1 MNLTVKSEVAALID
15 HTLLKPDAR
24 RDDVVHLCEEACLE
38 RFASVCVNP
47 YWVPLAAA
55 ELHNSPVKVCTV
67 IGFPL
72 GASRT
77 PAKVAETKLALL
89 DGARELDMVL
99 NIGALRSG
107 EDGLVAEEIAELSDL
122 AHASGALL
130 KVILE
135 TCLLTGEEK
144 RKACRLAV
152 ASKADFLKTS
162 TGFSTGGAT
171 IADVA
176 LMRREAGANIGVKAS
191 GGVRTLSALTGM
203 VAAGAT
209 RIGTSN
215 GLAILRELHAAPVSN
230 DAGAY

>member
-1 MNLTVKSEVAALID
+1 MNLTVESEVAALID
-15 HTLLKPDAR
+15 HTLLKPDAK
-24 RDDVVHLCEEACLE
+24 RDDVAHLCEEARLQ

-47 YWVPLAAA
+47 CWAPLAAA
-55 ELHNSPVKVCTV
+55 ELRGSPVKVCTV

-77 PAKVAETKLALL
+77 PAKVAEAKFALL

-107 EDGLVAEEIAELSDL
+107 KDELVAEEIAELSDL

-144 RKACRLAV
+144 QKACRLAV
-152 ASKADFLKTS
+152 AAKADFLKTS
-162 TGFSTGGAT
+162 TGFSAGGAT
-171 IADVA
+171 VEDVA
-176 LMRREAGANIGVKAS
+176 LMRREAGANVGVKAS
-191 GGVRTLSALTGM
+191 GGVRSLAALTEM

-209 RIGTSN
+209 RIGTSS
-215 GLAILRELHAAPVSN
+215 GLAILRELQAAPALN